1 MDSFERFEEME
12 LPPKNEFYSKLS
24 DENISDSDYEH
35 AQTVW
40 KTFNCKTMGDYHD
53 LYLKTDILI
62 LADVFENFRK
72 KLI

>member
-24 DENISDSDYEH
+24 DENISDSDYKH

-72 KLI
+72 N